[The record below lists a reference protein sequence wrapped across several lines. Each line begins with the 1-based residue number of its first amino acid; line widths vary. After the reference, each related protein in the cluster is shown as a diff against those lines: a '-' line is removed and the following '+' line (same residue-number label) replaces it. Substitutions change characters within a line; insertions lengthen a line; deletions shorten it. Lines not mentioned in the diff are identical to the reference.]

1 MCLLVVLGSQGIV
14 VKCAVT
20 IFLRTVNYRLRLSNF
35 INQLKMGGGGG
46 GGGGGIKR
54 LPCILAAILSRLRHS
69 TVSASYL
76 DLTVH
81 ANYFVAR
88 LLREQ
93 HCSLSVID
101 VFFFVLFLGC
111 KFPNKAR

>member
-1 MCLLVVLGSQGIV
+1 MHNSASRLVSLCSDD
-14 VKCAVT
+14 A
-20 IFLRTVNYRLRLSNF
+20 NF
-35 INQLKMGGGGG
+35 
-46 GGGGGIKR
+46 KR

-101 VFFFVLFLGC
+101 VFFCFVLFLGC